1 LDSGWGLLRAAKRFE
16 WTARTRNWIRP
27 PLPNNAIYLLQKQ
40 AAGSRFRL
48 SIPAIGKANLDGS
61 PIALSGIDESP
72 WHGKQIERKCQPG
85 EPEKACPALT
95 SRQMRKIKPRKSI
108 DMEIFERQ
116 ARICK
121 AFAHPGRLQI
131 LDLLGQGERG
141 SSELQE
147 ALGISKTSLSQ
158 HLSVLRSA
166 GVLTTR
172 REGKQIYCSLAMPE
186 VKQACQLIRKVLE
199 AHIADSHRLIA

>member
-1 LDSGWGLLRAAKRFE
+1 MKNGL
-16 WTARTRNWIRP
+16 
-27 PLPNNAIYLLQKQ
+27 
-40 AAGSRFRL
+40 
-48 SIPAIGKANLDGS
+48 
-61 PIALSGIDESP
+61 
-72 WHGKQIERKCQPG
+72 
-85 EPEKACPALT
+85 
-95 SRQMRKIKPRKSI
+95 
-108 DMEIFERQ
+108 EIFERQ

-147 ALGISKTSLSQ
+147 TLGISKTSLSQ
-158 HLSVLRSA
+158 HLSVLKSV

-199 AHIADSHRLIA
+199 AHIAESQRLIA